1 MILNWDRTKPFTI
14 DMIVGSSHID
24 GYGHVSNHFYI
35 TWMTDCMFAHS
46 ADVGLSEEIC
56 VEMNRGMAVKEM
68 NVSLQASAYEGDHL
82 IIGNWIIASDG
93 KLRASRQ
100 FQVMN
105 SKTGSTLARAKMEFV
120 CTNLETGRPVKMP
133 KVFAEKYAVESKI
146 CSNNI

>member
-1 MILNWDRTKPFTI
+1 MILSWDRTKPFTI
-14 DMIVGSSHID
+14 DMIVGSRHID

-56 VEMNRGMAVKEM
+56 VEMNRGMAVKEVKV
-68 NVSLQASAYEGDHL
+68 NLQASAYEGDHL
-82 IIGNWIIASDG
+82 IIGNWIIASDS

-100 FQVMN
+100 FQVIN
-105 SKTGSTLARAKMEFV
+105 SGTGSTLVRAKMEFV

-133 KVFAEKYAVESKI
+133 KIFAKKYAVESEVL
-146 CSNNI
+146 